1 MGLRINTNVAAI
13 ATQRNLAKSD
23 REMNDALKQLASGSR
38 LVNASDDAAGL
49 AISEN
54 LRGQIGGLKVAG
66 RNAENAQS
74 LIQVAEG
81 GLNEQNN
88 ILIRLR
94 ELGIQAA
101 SDTVSDTEREFLNQE
116 FTQLRE
122 EFDRISQTTMFGN
135 KKLLTGSGEQFEFHV
150 GAFAGE
156 ENRINYT
163 LDANTSASEIGI
175 DGLDVSDQDG
185 ARDSLDAID
194 QGVEKLAGIRANFGA
209 MQSRLIS
216 ARSNIDIQVEN
227 LSASKSRISDVDVA
241 DASAKFV
248 QNKILQDVGIA
259 ALTQATALPGR
270 ASHLIS
276 ALY

>member
-23 REMNDALKQLASGSR
+23 REMNDALKSLASGSR
-38 LVNASDDAAGL
+38 IVNASDDAAGL
-49 AISEN
+49 AIAEN

-88 ILIRLR
+88 ILIRMR
-94 ELGIQAA
+94 ELGIQAS
-101 SDTVSDTEREFLNQE
+101 SDTVSDVEREFLNQE
-116 FTQLRE
+116 FVQLRS
-122 EFDRISQTTMFGN
+122 EFERIAQTTMFGN
-135 KKLLTGSGEQFEFHV
+135 KKLLTGTGEKFEFHV
-150 GAFAGE
+150 GAFAGP
-156 ENRINYT
+156 ENRIEYT
-163 LDANTSASEIGI
+163 LDANATAAEIGV
-175 DGLDVSDQDG
+175 DGLEVADQDD
-185 ARDSLDAID
+185 ALDSLEYID
-194 QGVEKLAGIRANFGA
+194 EGLEKLASIRANFGA
-209 MQSRLIS
+209 MQSRLMS

-227 LSASKSRISDVDVA
+227 LSASRSRIYDVDVGE
-241 DASAKFV
+241 ASAKLV

-259 ALTQATALPGR
+259 ALTQATALPAR
-270 ASHLIS
+270 SAHLIS